1 MGGWRRR
8 FYAMVFGSTNTN
20 NIMKNIIGNMLSPC
34 FQSDGEN
41 KMT

>member
-8 FYAMVFGSTNTN
+8 FYAMVSGSTNTD
-20 NIMKNIIGNMLSPC
+20 NIVKSIIRKMLSPC
-34 FQSDGEN
+34 FQSDGEL